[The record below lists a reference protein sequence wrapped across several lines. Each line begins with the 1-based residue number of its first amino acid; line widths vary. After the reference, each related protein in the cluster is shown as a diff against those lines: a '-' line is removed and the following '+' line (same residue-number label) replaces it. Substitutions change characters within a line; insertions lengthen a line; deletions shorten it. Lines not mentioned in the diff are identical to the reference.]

1 MATFIKA
8 KLSASTDG
16 LPIKVVNTVIASADL
31 IHTAVAGTTDF
42 DEIWIWAVNN
52 STSAVKLTICWGG
65 LTDVDHTIEF
75 TVAAEEGLKCVIPG
89 LLLQNAKA
97 VRAFAATANV
107 ITISGFVNRITA

>member
-1 MATFIKA
+1 MSTFTKR

-16 LPIKVVNTVIASADL
+16 LPIKIAATAIGSADT

-42 DEIWIWAVNN
+42 DEVWIWAVNN

-65 LTDVDHTIEF
+65 ATDVDHTIEY
-75 TVAAEEGLKCVIPG
+75 TVAAEEGLKMIIPG
-89 LLLQNAKA
+89 LVLQNSKI
-97 VRAFAATANV
+97 VKAFAATTNV